1 MSERLKRRAFV
12 NMARESRNVSELM
25 TRAGLSRFACWN
37 RLNRLKA
44 QGVDGLN
51 HLSARGPRIAVN
63 KNQFTRAARKQK
75 IMVDITDPN
84 Y

>member
-1 MSERLKRRAFV
+1 MSDRLSKRAFV

-25 TRAGLSRFACWN
+25 ARAGLSRFACWN
-37 RLNRLKA
+37 RLNRLKRA
-44 QGVDGLN
+44 GVVGLE
-51 HLSARGPRIAVN
+51 HLSARGPRIAIN

-75 IMVDITDPN
+75 NEVDITDPN